1 MPADIHALQFV
12 FLLLLLFVVALG
24 ILSQKLKTPY
34 PIVLVVGGLLLSF
47 VPGIPRTNLNPDIV
61 FFVILPPL
69 LYSAAWLTSWREFS
83 HNLVSIFF
91 LAFGLVTFTV
101 LGVTQLGQWVLPGF
115 DWRVGLVLGAVVA
128 PTDAIAATSI
138 ANRLGLPKRIVDI
151 LEGESLL
158 NDATALLALEFGL
171 ALLVGGEKPTFT
183 FGLLR
188 LTYLVAVGVV
198 VGLAVGEIVH
208 LVEHRVD
215 NGPIEITLSILTPY
229 VAYLSADAIHASGV
243 LAVVV
248 CGLYLSRKSSHF
260 FSPSVRLQA
269 WAVWDSLTFILNGLV
284 FVLIGLQLPYVLEAI
299 RDHNRREL
307 LLYGAVFSAFL
318 ILLRV
323 IWIFPGAYVA
333 NLIRRRIFHQNE
345 PLPPMRQIFVVGWTG
360 MRGVISLAAAIAL
373 PQTFADGTPFTQRS
387 MIIFLAFSVILV
399 TLVLQG
405 LTLPPLIRVLGLASD
420 SLPRHR
426 QSEEQEAR
434 RAILQAAITY
444 LGEKQNQAE
453 PEFSEI
459 YQDLSQ
465 HYRRQLAAYG
475 EDLGGADDSNSSSNS
490 NVRRFHNR
498 HIELSRELL
507 QVEREVAVQLRND
520 RRISDELLRE
530 LEHELD
536 LGEARFLAKRVS

>member
-1 MPADIHALQFV
+1 MQGEVHALQIV
-12 FLLLLLFVVALG
+12 FLLLLVFVVALG
-24 ILSQKLKTPY
+24 ALARKLKTPY

-47 VPGIPRTNLNPDIV
+47 IPGIPRTNLNPDFV

-83 HNLVSIFF
+83 HNLVSICF

-101 LGVTQLGQWVLPGF
+101 LGVTQLGQWFLPGF

-128 PTDAIAATSI
+128 PTDAIAASSI
-138 ANRLGLPKRIVDI
+138 ANRVGLPKRIVDI

-171 ALLVGGEKPTFT
+171 ALLVGGERPTFT

-188 LTYLVAVGVV
+188 LTYLVAMGIV
-198 VGLAVGEIVH
+198 VGLVVGEIVH
-208 LVEHRVD
+208 FVEHRID
-215 NGPIEITLSILTPY
+215 DGPIEITLSILTPY
-229 VAYLSADAIHASGV
+229 VAYLGAESIRASGV

-284 FVLIGLQLPYVLEAI
+284 FVLIGLQLPYVLETI
-299 RDHNRREL
+299 RDHNLREL
-307 LLYGAVFSAFL
+307 LMYGAAFSAFL
-318 ILLRV
+318 ILLRLV
-323 IWIFPGAYVA
+323 WIYPGAYLA
-333 NLIRRRIFHQNE
+333 NRIRGRLLHQNE
-345 PLPPMRQIFVVGWTG
+345 PLPAMRQIFVVGWTG

-373 PQTFADGTPFTQRS
+373 PRTFADGAPFAQRS

-405 LTLPPLIRVLGLASD
+405 LTLPPLIRALGLAGG
-420 SLPRHR
+420 PVPHHR
-426 QSEEQEAR
+426 EEKEAR
-434 RAILQAAITY
+434 RAILQSALDY
-444 LGEKQNQAE
+444 LDEKKNQAE
-453 PEFSEI
+453 PEFADV
-459 YQDLSQ
+459 YRDLTQ
-465 HYRRQLAAYG
+465 HYQRRLAAYAD
-475 EDLGGADDSNSSSNS
+475 DLGDVEQS
-490 NVRRFHNR
+490 NVRQLHNR
-498 HIELSRELL
+498 HVDLSRELL
-507 QVEREVAVQLRND
+507 QVERQMAVQLRNN